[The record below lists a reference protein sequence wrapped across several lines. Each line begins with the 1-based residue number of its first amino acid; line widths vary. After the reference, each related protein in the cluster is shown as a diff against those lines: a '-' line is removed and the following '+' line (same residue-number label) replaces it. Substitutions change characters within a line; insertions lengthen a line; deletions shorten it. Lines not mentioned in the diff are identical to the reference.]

1 MDGSHYSPAI
11 SSAAPASTPPAPLP
25 IWQHTVAR
33 RVQCSGLGVHSGTPA
48 HLCIEPAA
56 PNSGIRFI
64 RSDLAEGT
72 GEIAARYDLVS
83 DTRLCSN
90 LTNAQ
95 GASVGTVEHVMA
107 ALAGCGVDNA
117 IVRID
122 GPEIPIMDGSSA
134 AFVLLI
140 QQAGL
145 KEQAHKRRYIRILHE
160 VRVEDAGG
168 KWATLTPAP
177 IPSYAMEIDF
187 TSKAIGK
194 QARDF
199 TLINGN
205 FVHELGR
212 ARTFGFLHEAEQ
224 LRAMGLGKGGSLD
237 NAIIINGDE
246 VLNEGGLR
254 YEDEFVRHKLLDSVG
269 DLALAGAPIL
279 GAFRSAKGGHALN
292 NKLLRALFA
301 DAANWEWA

>member
-1 MDGSHYSPAI
+1 MDGSHYT
-11 SSAAPASTPPAPLP
+11 PASLADVSTLPPALP
-25 IWQHTVAR
+25 VWQNTLAR
-33 RVQCSGLGVHSGTPA
+33 RVSCTGVGVHSGAPA
-48 HLCIEPAA
+48 TLVLEPAA
-56 PNSGIRFI
+56 TDTGIVFI
-64 RSDLAEGT
+64 RSDKQEGEN
-72 GEIAARYDLVS
+72 EITARWDLVS

-90 LTNAQ
+90 LTNAH
-95 GASVGTVEHVMA
+95 GHSIGTVEHVMA

-117 IVRID
+117 RVLVD

-145 KEQAHKRRYIRILHE
+145 KEQAHKRKYIKVLRE

-168 KWATLTPAP
+168 KWATLTPAAL
-177 IPSYAMEIDF
+177 PSYAMDIEF

-194 QARDF
+194 QTREFA
-199 TLINGN
+199 LLNGN

-224 LRAMGLGKGGSLD
+224 LRAMGLGKGGSLE
-237 NAIIINGDE
+237 NAIIINGDAIM
-246 VLNEGGLR
+246 NEGGLR

-269 DLALAGAPIL
+269 DIALAGAPL
-279 GAFRSAKGGHALN
+279 LASFRSAKGGHALN

-301 DAANWEWA
+301 DAANWCWA

>member
-1 MDGSHYSPAI
+1 MDGSHYTPEISSPA
-11 SSAAPASTPPAPLP
+11 SALLP
-25 IWQHTVAR
+25 VLPVWQHTLAR
-33 RVQCSGLGVHSGTPA
+33 TVSCTGVGVHSGAAATLTLA
-48 HLCIEPAA
+48 PAA
-56 PNSGIRFI
+56 AHTGIVFVRT
-64 RSDLAEGT
+64 DVAAGT
-72 GEIAARYDLVS
+72 NEIAARWDLVS

-90 LTNAQ
+90 LTNAH
-95 GASVGTVEHVMA
+95 GVSISTVEHVMA

-117 IVRID
+117 VVRVD

-145 KEQAHKRRYIRILHE
+145 KELAYKRRYIKILRD
-160 VRVEDAGG
+160 VRVEDNG
-168 KWATLTPAP
+168 KWAELTAASL
-177 IPSYAMEIDF
+177 PSYAMEIEF
-187 TSKAIGK
+187 TSKAVGK

-199 TLINGN
+199 TLMNGN

-212 ARTFGFLHEAEQ
+212 ARTFGFLHEVEQ
-224 LRAMGLGKGGSLD
+224 MRSLGLAKGGSLE
-237 NAIIINGDE
+237 NAVVINGDT
-246 VLNEGGLR
+246 VMNEGGLR

-301 DAANWEWA
+301 DAANWEWV